1 MESRR
6 AMLDEEENRAVSA
19 VQDTS
24 LTIISINQNDY
35 ICITDMAK
43 ARTGSARGHYC
54 VHHFLS

>member
-1 MESRR
+1 
-6 AMLDEEENRAVSA
+6 MLDEEENRAVSA

-54 VHHFLS
+54 VHHFIS